1 MNGDDFENRLRQ
13 QPVRPLPGEWREQVL
28 RAARAQVEP
37 RRTSARWLDVVREWF
52 WPHPVAWA
60 GMAATWVFLA
70 ALQWQPEG
78 GVSRPVATTSA
89 RGVPVASFV
98 EMRRELSDLLEPKPS
113 SPPRP
118 EPARPLR
125 RTELVVECHWA

>member
-1 MNGDDFENRLRQ
+1 MNCDDFENRLRQ
-13 QPVRPLPGEWREQVL
+13 QRFRPLPGEWREQVL
-28 RAARAQVEP
+28 RATRAQTEP
-37 RRTSARWLDVVREWF
+37 RPAAAHWRDVVREWF

-60 GMAATWVFLA
+60 GLAATWVLLA
-70 ALQWQPEG
+70 VLQWQPEAVG
-78 GVSRPVATTSA
+78 ARPVATTSA
-89 RGVPVASFV
+89 GGVPVASFV